1 MLSNFLYSQILIAVA
16 ICVDILSF
24 QFKEKNKILVCLVI
38 STILISC
45 HFMLLGHWTA
55 ALLGLISVAR
65 YLSGIFITS
74 QRVMWLFLIIIVV
87 TTISSYEGLLSIL
100 GGVGTCFTTIAAF
113 RNDDKRLR
121 QLMFVGTTIWITHN
135 YLAGSPGA
143 VLMET
148 IFLVSNFVGYFR
160 YYIKPKYKNGKKES
174 SITKHPTQTR

>member
-1 MLSNFLYSQILIAVA
+1 MLSTFIFSQILIAIA

-38 STILISC
+38 STVLISC
-45 HFMLLGHWTA
+45 HFILLGHWTA

-65 YLSGIFITS
+65 YLSGIFTTS
-74 QRVMWLFLIIIVV
+74 KRVMWLFLIIILV
-87 TTISSYEGLLSIL
+87 TTISSFEGLLSIL

-121 QLMFVGTTIWITHN
+121 QLMFIGTTIWIIHN

-143 VLMET
+143 VLMEI
-148 IFLVSNFVGYFR
+148 IFLGSNLVGYFR
-160 YYIKPKYKNGKKES
+160 YYIKPKYKNFNKK
-174 SITKHPTQTR
+174 TA

>member
-1 MLSNFLYSQILIAVA
+1 MLSNFLFSQILIAVA

-24 QFKEKNKILVCLVI
+24 QFKEKNKMLVCLVI
-38 STILISC
+38 STVLISF

-55 ALLGLISVAR
+55 ALLWLISVAR
-65 YLSGIFITS
+65 YLSGIYATS
-74 QRVMWLFLIIIVV
+74 KRVMWLFLIIILV
-87 TTISSYEGLLSIL
+87 TTISSFEGLLSIL

-121 QLMFVGTTIWITHN
+121 QLMFIGTMIWITHN

-148 IFLVSNFVGYFR
+148 IFLVSNLVGYFR
-160 YYIKPKYKNGKKES
+160 YYIKSKYKYFNKR
-174 SITKHPTQTR
+174 TA

>member
-1 MLSNFLYSQILIAVA
+1 MLSNFIFSQILIAIA

-38 STILISC
+38 STVLISC
-45 HFMLLGHWTA
+45 HFMLLGHLTA

-65 YLSGIFITS
+65 YLSGIFTTS
-74 QRVMWLFLIIIVV
+74 KRVMWLFLIIILI
-87 TTISSYEGLLSIL
+87 TTISSFEGLLSIL
-100 GGVGTCFTTIAAF
+100 GGIGTCFTTIAAF

-121 QLMFVGTTIWITHN
+121 QLMFIETTIWIVHN

-148 IFLVSNFVGYFR
+148 IFLVSNLVGYFR
-160 YYIKPKYKNGKKES
+160 YYIKPKYNNTKKK
-174 SITKHPTQTR
+174 TA